1 MFYNIDIEGIILL
14 VAIFMK
20 KFLRKLFCGSA
31 FLPIGTIVMIL
42 LASCSSA
49 SQPVPDVTPPI
60 VTPPIVTPPSTNPL
74 YDYQKFYDVKNA
86 QFLDG
91 PYAGL
96 IDNSKIIANTL
107 YAEPNVHMVP
117 LTLSKLP
124 SFFTSNDILSLIS
137 LKDNSIAP
145 SSINIIDYNDSFRT
159 SNIQNWFE
167 HENLYPSTI
176 PHSDTSGRAKYK
188 VIPVDNNYKIMPGT
202 TTSSSIDYSY
212 IDVSIN
218 FSTPNESIA
227 SHTFKHTFLFLEGIN
242 EVRHGSR
249 SSQADLPLLLTNEQK
264 VILGNNRNNAQLI
277 VETLTTDNTYTT
289 FEPNILKY
297 FVEVKHMKP
306 SSNIEVSNS
315 KNFIDGAKIPTDL
328 PSNLSYIP
336 ILKNETNT
344 PVLLYGKSNL
354 VFNAEDTNSG
364 FTTANLSV
372 KWHNFGK
379 PGVKDTLH
387 RGRSSTGGIGNW
399 NNELKWFWN

>member
-1 MFYNIDIEGIILL
+1 M
-14 VAIFMK
+14 
-20 KFLRKLFCGSA
+20 
-31 FLPIGTIVMIL
+31 
-42 LASCSSA
+42 
-49 SQPVPDVTPPI
+49 
-60 VTPPIVTPPSTNPL
+60 
-74 YDYQKFYDVKNA
+74 
-86 QFLDG
+86 
-91 PYAGL
+91 
-96 IDNSKIIANTL
+96 
-107 YAEPNVHMVP
+107 
-117 LTLSKLP
+117 
-124 SFFTSNDILSLIS
+124 
-137 LKDNSIAP
+137 
-145 SSINIIDYNDSFRT
+145 
-159 SNIQNWFE
+159 
-167 HENLYPSTI
+167 
-176 PHSDTSGRAKYK
+176 
-188 VIPVDNNYKIMPGT
+188 
-202 TTSSSIDYSY
+202 
-212 IDVSIN
+212 
-218 FSTPNESIA
+218 
-227 SHTFKHTFLFLEGIN
+227 
-242 EVRHGSR
+242 
-249 SSQADLPLLLTNEQK
+249 LLTNEQK

-306 SSNIEVSNS
+306 SSNIEGSNS

-364 FTTANLSV
+364 FTTAHLSV